1 MVSIGEN
8 LNPVEEG
15 CRETLSPPAL
25 GSHRYFDRAVVVPWS
40 PSEAEGSR
48 TREVYCPQGALHW
61 EG

>member
-1 MVSIGEN
+1 MVATGEN

-25 GSHRYFDRAVVVPWS
+25 GSHRYFDRAVVVV
-40 PSEAEGSR
+40 EAEGSR
-48 TREVYCPQGALHW
+48 TRVYCPQGALHR